1 MRAHL
6 SKVLAVMLGIALN
19 SGQAGADSAV
29 IARCSRTGMTGQGR
43 AASEGEATSIAI
55 NNCLNFGGVPG
66 CCAFITS
73 TDVRDADCI
82 ALAQTPDLRHM
93 GIGAG
98 DNKTQAKAK
107 AVSDCGDDH
116 CASVA
121 AICSN

>member
-1 MRAHL
+1 MGAHL
-6 SKVLAVMLGIALN
+6 SKALIVMAGIALEL
-19 SGQAGADSAV
+19 GQAAADSAV
-29 IARCSRTGMTGQGR
+29 IARCSATGLIGQGR

-55 NNCLNFGGVPG
+55 DNCLNFGGVSG

-98 DNKTQAKAK
+98 DNRTQAKAK

-116 CASVA
+116 CAAVA